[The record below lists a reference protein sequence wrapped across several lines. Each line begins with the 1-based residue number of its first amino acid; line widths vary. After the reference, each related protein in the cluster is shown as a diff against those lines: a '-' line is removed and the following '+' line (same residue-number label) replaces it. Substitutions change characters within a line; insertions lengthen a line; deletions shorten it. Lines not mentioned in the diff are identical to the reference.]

1 MVLNIRWSKTP
12 VIYLV
17 VFNVNKW
24 DCEVFRKRTSKE
36 YVIFMMIGLP
46 VWANLQFGHS
56 ETRICNSEIK
66 NKVE

>member
-17 VFNVNKW
+17 VFNVNKR

-36 YVIFMMIGLP
+36 YIIFMMIGLP
-46 VWANLQFGHS
+46 VWAYLQFGHS

-66 NKVE
+66 NKEE